1 MCFSA
6 NASLTAGVV
15 LTAIGIITLQKS
27 KQKNQYL
34 FAAIPFIFGLQQ
46 FSEGVLWLSLPK
58 PELHLLQKYAT
69 YSFLIFA
76 QIIWPILV
84 PISILVLEKNKTRIV
99 TLKVL
104 VGIGIT
110 VGLYLTFCLLWFNV
124 SASIESHHILYK
136 QDYPVSIRNG
146 SIVLYAL
153 ATIVPPLF
161 SSIRGMWLL
170 GLTILVSYI
179 ISALFYEHYVLSV
192 WCFFSS
198 ILSIGVYF
206 VMKEIVNEN
215 KLQIKLSSS

>member
-1 MCFSA
+1 MCK
-6 NASLTAGVV
+6 
-15 LTAIGIITLQKS
+15 IK
-27 KQKNQYL
+27 KQYL
-34 FAAIPFIFGLQQ
+34 LAAIPFIFGLQQ
-46 FSEGVLWLSLPK
+46 FSEGVLWLTLPK

-104 VGIGIT
+104 VGIGLTI
-110 VGLYLTFCLLWFNV
+110 GIYLTFCLIRFQV
-124 SASIESHHILYK
+124 SASIESHHILYI
-136 QDYPVSIRNG
+136 QHYPVSIRNG

-179 ISALFYEHYVLSV
+179 FSALFYEHYVLSV

-198 ILSIGVYF
+198 IISLAVYF
-206 VMKEIVNEN
+206 VIKEEVNS
-215 KLQIKLSSS
+215 KILLRT

>member
-1 MCFSA
+1 M
-6 NASLTAGVV
+6 
-15 LTAIGIITLQKS
+15 
-27 KQKNQYL
+27 
-34 FAAIPFIFGLQQ
+34 
-46 FSEGVLWLSLPK
+46 
-58 PELHLLQKYAT
+58 
-69 YSFLIFA
+69 
-76 QIIWPILV
+76 
-84 PISILVLEKNKTRIV
+84 EKNKTRIV

-110 VGLYLTFCLLWFNV
+110 VGIYLTYCLIRFKV

-170 GLTILVSYI
+170 RLTILVSYI

-206 VMKEIVNEN
+206 VMKEIVNE
-215 KLQIKLSSS
+215 KKYGF

>member
-6 NASLTAGVV
+6 NASITAGVV
-15 LTAIGIITLQKS
+15 LTVIGSITLHKS

-46 FSEGVLWLSLPK
+46 FSEGVLWLTLPK
-58 PELHLLQKYAT
+58 AELHLLQKYAT

-76 QIIWPILV
+76 QIIWPMLV
-84 PISILVLEKNKTRIV
+84 PISVLLLEKNKSRIL

-104 VGIGIT
+104 VGIGIA
-110 VGLYLTFCLLWFNV
+110 VGLYLTFCLIWFNV
-124 SASIESHHILYK
+124 SAIIESRHILYI
-136 QDYPVSIRNG
+136 QHYPVSIRNG

-170 GLTILVSYI
+170 GLTIFVSYI
-179 ISALFYEHYVLSV
+179 FSALFYEHYVLSV

-206 VMKEIVNEN
+206 MIKEVVNE
-215 KLQIKLSSS
+215 KKYGL